1 MKPKLSQWKELLAAR
16 HKKKTADEKNEMEPS
31 ERGATDVPYVDIW
44 QEYGTKPYWFAGDYC
59 LIRETVYPLDY
70 QHGCY
75 RLGAL
80 HDVHRRW
87 QEASFSHPLS
97 CRRFAV
103 SDLFFFD
110 TETMGLSSGVGTVM
124 FLLGHARVLGDRII
138 IRQHVLPHPG
148 AEVAL
153 YQSFLSDVDYTTL
166 VTYNGK
172 AFDWPRLKTRHAL
185 VRDMVPKLPAFGH
198 FDLYHAARRLWK
210 DKLDSLRL
218 AEVEKHILQI
228 ERDDDVPG
236 FLAPMIYQEFLQ
248 TPHPDRIM
256 PVLRHNE
263 QDVLSLIALYIHLSI
278 QLLEAMQ
285 ISDPREQLAAARWL
299 EAVGETAAARGV
311 YEQASSKEV
320 KEAQAAKWQL
330 SLLYRRERR
339 YEEAVA
345 IWRDLFNH
353 GSASWKTKA
362 GLELAKA
369 YEHHFR
375 DAAEAHRYAAAAYE
389 AWRSLA
395 KASRQGM
402 EKEEQEW
409 RKRLERLTR
418 KKNKLG
424 K

>member
-1 MKPKLSQWKELLAAR
+1 
-16 HKKKTADEKNEMEPS
+16 
-31 ERGATDVPYVDIW
+31 
-44 QEYGTKPYWFAGDYC
+44 
-59 LIRETVYPLDY
+59 
-70 QHGCY
+70 
-75 RLGAL
+75 
-80 HDVHRRW
+80 
-87 QEASFSHPLS
+87 
-97 CRRFAV
+97 
-103 SDLFFFD
+103 
-110 TETMGLSSGVGTVM
+110 M

-299 EAVGETAAARGV
+299 EAVGKRRLLGV
-311 YEQASSKEV
+311 CMNKR
-320 KEAQAAKWQL
+320 AAK
-330 SLLYRRERR
+330 R
-339 YEEAVA
+339 
-345 IWRDLFNH
+345 
-353 GSASWKTKA
+353 
-362 GLELAKA
+362 
-369 YEHHFR
+369 
-375 DAAEAHRYAAAAYE
+375 
-389 AWRSLA
+389 
-395 KASRQGM
+395 
-402 EKEEQEW
+402 
-409 RKRLERLTR
+409 
-418 KKNKLG
+418 
-424 K
+424 